1 MGFIICHTGRNFVSL
16 SVGSL
21 AKYRQFTDYLTPA
34 SKAVQCEKPRRLFAK
49 QNYLKILFY
58 IFRYFSWN
66 AKDGASFVRDYAHAW
81 NGICSPYQAKEAD
94 MRGTIQIVSGLIVG
108 GAGFYQIAIHPMQGI
123 CALFLAGFLVMTGFE
138 KKLAGRPE
146 ETGN

>member
-1 MGFIICHTGRNFVSL
+1 
-16 SVGSL
+16 
-21 AKYRQFTDYLTPA
+21 
-34 SKAVQCEKPRRLFAK
+34 
-49 QNYLKILFY
+49 
-58 IFRYFSWN
+58 
-66 AKDGASFVRDYAHAW
+66 
-81 NGICSPYQAKEAD
+81 